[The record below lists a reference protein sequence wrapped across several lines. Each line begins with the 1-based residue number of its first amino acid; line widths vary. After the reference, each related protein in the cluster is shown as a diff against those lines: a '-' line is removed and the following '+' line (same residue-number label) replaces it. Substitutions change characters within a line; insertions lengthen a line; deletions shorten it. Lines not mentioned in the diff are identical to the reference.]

1 MTTSSSPQVAAWA
14 ARVQPLFRGPF
25 VATTGLSF
33 LIFGAA
39 ALLATIVLLALGRID
54 LALPLAWAVALIEAA
69 LMAAK
74 KMRLKLPL
82 TVILAL
88 LGPALILLGDSALL
102 PQLWR

>member
-1 MTTSSSPQVAAWA
+1 MTNPNSPQIDAWA

-33 LIFGAA
+33 LIFGGMVV
-39 ALLATIVLLALGRID
+39 LATISLLAFGRMD
-54 LALPLAWAVALIEAA
+54 LALPMAWAATLIEGS

-88 LGPALILLGDSALL
+88 LGPALILLGDSDIHSLF
-102 PQLWR
+102 WH